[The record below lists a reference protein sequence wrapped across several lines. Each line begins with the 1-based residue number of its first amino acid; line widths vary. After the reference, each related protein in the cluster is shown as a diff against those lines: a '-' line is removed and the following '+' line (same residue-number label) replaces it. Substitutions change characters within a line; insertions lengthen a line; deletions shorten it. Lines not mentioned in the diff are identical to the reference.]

1 MDKIN
6 LTKKIFFY
14 IILFDYYSIYRGL
27 TSIKYERAIF
37 RGVTVSFKSIR
48 CSISEI

>member
-14 IILFDYYSIYRGL
+14 IILLNYYSIYRRL
-27 TSIKYERAIF
+27 TSIKYEGAIF
-37 RGVTVSFKSIR
+37 LRLIDFFKALAT
-48 CSISEI
+48 